1 MYLACDLTRRDT
13 AADAERIDLV
23 GFLIHSVVAQL
34 NCATAS
40 DSDDFD
46 AVVVEIKRLLVS
58 YLFAIA
64 GHWGS

>member
-1 MYLACDLTRRDT
+1 MYLACDLTRRDI
-13 AADAERIDLV
+13 AADAERIDLA

-34 NCATAS
+34 NCATAG

-46 AVVVEIKRLLVS
+46 AAVVEIKRLLVS

-64 GHWGS
+64 GYWGS

>member
-1 MYLACDLTRRDT
+1 MYLACALTRLDT
-13 AADAERIDLV
+13 AADAERIDLA

-46 AVVVEIKRLLVS
+46 AAVIGIKRMLVS

-64 GHWGS
+64 AHWGG